1 MHPFAPSSSLG
12 AISVVLLS
20 AQNTSDPACGSS
32 GAGYGDFR
40 DPSQNISLSFTGT
53 YLCVSLATN
62 LPSHCNSGSRV
73 SVVFYPWSDR
83 GSAVMSLDGAIIDT
97 VNTVGT
103 TVTCGERTWTSNI
116 FPSAAHVF
124 TITSNGTLGLY
135 RIMCVC
141 YFMLPDH

>member
-1 MHPFAPSSSLG
+1 VLKIPPIPHVGRLVQDMATSEPLPKIYLFRSPVRTYECSVPS
-12 AISVVLLS
+12 
-20 AQNTSDPACGSS
+20 P
-32 GAGYGDFR
+32 
-40 DPSQNISLSFTGT
+40 
-53 YLCVSLATN
+53 LATN
-62 LPSHCNSGSRV
+62 LHSHCLNSGTRV
-73 SVVFYPWSDR
+73 SVVFYPWSDS

-124 TITSNGTLGLY
+124 TITSNGTLAIY

-141 YFMLPDH
+141 YPMQPDH